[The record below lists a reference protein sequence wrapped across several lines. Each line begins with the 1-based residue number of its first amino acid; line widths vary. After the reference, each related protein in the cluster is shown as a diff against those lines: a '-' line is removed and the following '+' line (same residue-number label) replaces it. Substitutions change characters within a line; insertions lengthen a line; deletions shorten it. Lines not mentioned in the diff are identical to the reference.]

1 MMCDDLIKRAKQFM
15 LYTSCKDL
23 PLDDSGHYDA
33 DIILKDVDG
42 SHGDVQVGQDLY
54 HDIELFVDYSGHREN
69 TVVRS
74 FQPALAGSY
83 VLLEKILSQPFSCV
97 KTLQSRQDI
106 IKYSSGIEV
115 TEQLELLKKLEN
127 DVMWVFAEK
136 DETLQDLFDII
147 YFRWFF
153 MKRLNNYPI
162 ALTTTIFYKIALSP
176 LFGIMTPIIYFL
188 IPFLIIR
195 LKFKVNISFVAYL
208 KFSMNTLMNDGMMG
222 MTGKGYKWL
231 NKLSMIMT
239 LVFYFQGIFGSIDL
253 AQTYYKI
260 SKHLTER
267 MNKVIE
273 FVAIG
278 RRVLDSLWHENMR
291 VFFPVMTEKSGFCF
305 DFTPKKYSVFSHFG
319 KQLYAFKT
327 LKLAELKSFVR
338 QVYIVDAIHAVAK
351 YTIAN
356 GSFTEYFTEARA
368 SPSLVIEGIWHPC
381 IDIKKAVKNDLL
393 TDPEKRNVI
402 ITGPNAGGKSTF
414 IKSLLINVVFSQTLG
429 ISVCSR
435 LALTPFDNI
444 RSQINIPDDKG
455 HASLFEAEM
464 YRCKHNL
471 DLIKEHPEHRMLL
484 VMDEI
489 FNSTNPVEGISGAF
503 AIAHRLAVHPNTLV
517 FFTTHY
523 TYLSKLEK
531 QSLFRN
537 YRMNVVKN
545 NDIIQYPYKL
555 ERGISKQYIALEL
568 LKLNGFDSDI
578 IDHALILK
586 AKFVP
591 PRV

>member
-1 MMCDDLIKRAKQFM
+1 MMCDLINRAKEFM
-15 LYTSCKDL
+15 LFPREV
-23 PLDDSGHYDA
+23 PLDDSGNYDA
-33 DIILKDVDG
+33 DIILKDVD
-42 SHGDVQVGQDLY
+42 SSRGDVQVGQDLY
-54 HDIELFVDYSGHREN
+54 HDIEMFVDYSGQRDN
-69 TVVRS
+69 TVIRS

-83 VLLEKILSQPFSCV
+83 MLLEKVLSQPFSCV

-106 IKYSSGIEV
+106 IKYSSGLEV
-115 TEQLELLKKLEN
+115 TEQLQLLKKLEN

-195 LKFKVNISFVAYL
+195 LKFKINISFVAYL
-208 KFSMNTLMNDGMMG
+208 KFSLNTLMSDGMMS

-278 RRVLDSLWHENMR
+278 RQVLDSLWHENMSI
-291 VFFPVMTEKSGFCF
+291 FFPAMIEKSGFSF

-319 KQLYAFKT
+319 KQLFAFKT
-327 LKLAELKSFVR
+327 LKITELKSFVQ

-351 YTIAN
+351 YTTAH
-356 GSFTEYFTEARA
+356 GSFSDFTETNT
-368 SPSLVIEGIWHPC
+368 SPSLTIEGMWHPC
-381 IDIKKAVKNDLL
+381 IDSKKAVKNNLM

-435 LALTPFDNI
+435 LALTPFNNI

-471 DLIKEHPEHRMLL
+471 DLIKEHPDQRMLL

-531 QSLFRN
+531 QSFFRN
-537 YRMNVVKN
+537 YRMNVIKN

-578 IDHALILK
+578 IDHALTLK
-586 AKFVP
+586 EKFVST
-591 PRV
+591 RV

>member
-1 MMCDDLIKRAKQFM
+1 MVCDFIKRAKEFM
-15 LYTSCKDL
+15 LPSPYTEL
-23 PLDDSGHYDA
+23 PLDDPGHYDA
-33 DIILKDVDG
+33 DIILKEVD
-42 SHGDVQVGQDLY
+42 SSRGDVQVGQDLY
-54 HDIELFVDYSGHREN
+54 HDIEMFVDYAGQRDN
-69 TVVRS
+69 TVIRT

-83 VLLEKILSQPFSCV
+83 TLLEKMLSQPFSCV
-97 KTLQSRQDI
+97 KTLETRQDV
-106 IKYSSGIEV
+106 IKYLAGKSP
-115 TEQLELLKKLEN
+115 TQLDQLKTLEN

-162 ALTTTIFYKIALSP
+162 ALTTTIFYKIVLSP

-188 IPFLIIR
+188 IPFLIVR
-195 LKFKVNISFVAYL
+195 FKFKINISFTDYL
-208 KFSMNTLMNDGMMG
+208 RFSMNHLMSDGMMS

-278 RRVLDSLWHENMR
+278 RQVLDDMWHENMR
-291 VFFPVMTEKSGFCF
+291 NFFPAMTEKSAFSF

-327 LKLAELKSFVR
+327 LKLDELKSFVR
-338 QVYIVDAIHAVAK
+338 QVYVVDALHAVAK
-351 YTIAN
+351 YTTAN
-356 GSFTEYFTEARA
+356 GNFAEYFTNDA
-368 SPSLVIEGIWHPC
+368 SPALNIEGIWHPC
-381 IDIKKAVKNDLL
+381 IDCKKAVKNNLM

-435 LALTPFDNI
+435 LVLTPFNNI

-471 DLIKEHPEHRMLL
+471 DLIKEHPDHRMLL

-531 QSLFRN
+531 QSQFRN
-537 YRMNVVKN
+537 YRMNVIKN

-586 AKFVP
+586 EKFVP
-591 PRV
+591 TRV